1 MKQFRILSLA
11 SCFALALYFLVFF
24 FPGISIA
31 ELTPEEKCINSCA
44 DGKYAC
50 FNRSADRRMCE
61 VEFQNCVS
69 ACKEENKPASPG
81 NSKSNTDTK
90 AANVDKTPM

>member
-1 MKQFRILSLA
+1 MKQFRIFPLA
-11 SCFALALYFLVFF
+11 SCLVLALYFLIFS
-24 FPGISIA
+24 FPGISFA
-31 ELTPEEKCINSCA
+31 ELTPEEKCINTCV

-50 FNRSADRRMCE
+50 FNRSADRRICE

-69 ACKEENKPASPG
+69 ACKEENKPASG
-81 NSKSNTDTK
+81 NSKSSTDNK